1 MKRLLFTAVSAAV
14 VSSSLSGCQK
24 MSEWVIDD
32 SVGLNGGFEVT
43 KDGLPVNWGVYTPAT
58 IPSGDYDL
66 VIDTVEHKEGRQSL
80 KFVVRDCAS
89 TGGWYSPGFTREYEA
104 ASGVTYHV
112 GFWVKNERSRFRAT
126 VGGVSA
132 FKKHEYETIVE
143 GDDSIPEWH
152 RYVYAY
158 TMPAGLHRLRL
169 EINVLSPG
177 TFWVDDITITA
188 SGGSRP
194 GGPVGLIETEPSLIA
209 FQLLRGGPHPRIVNT
224 GVSTTEGTS

>member
-1 MKRLLFTAVSAAV
+1 MNRPPVTAVLAAV
-14 VSSSLSGCQK
+14 VSSFLSGCQK

-43 KDGLPVNWGVYTPAT
+43 KDGLPVNWLVYTPAT
-58 IPSGDYDL
+58 IPTGDYDL

-89 TGGWYSPGFTREYEA
+89 TGGWYSPGFSKEYEA

-112 GFWVKNERSRFRAT
+112 GFWVKNERSRFRAK

-132 FKKHEYETIVE
+132 FKGEYETIVE
-143 GDDSIPEWH
+143 GGDSIPEWH

-158 TMPAGLHRLRL
+158 TMPAGFHRLRL

-188 SGGSRP
+188 SGGSRS
-194 GGPVGLIETEPSLIA
+194 GGSVGLMETGSSPSPFSSDAEAPIRA
-209 FQLLRGGPHPRIVNT
+209 S
-224 GVSTTEGTS
+224 STPAS